1 MSLATRATPGLSAKK
16 GLSIAWRAMSAAE
29 TDAARC
35 YEILE
40 TEIREALTG
49 VADSISEGDR
59 LSGDDRESTVGPVSL
74 RSQ

>member
-1 MSLATRATPGLSAKK
+1 
-16 GLSIAWRAMSAAE
+16 MSAAE